1 MAGETRQT
9 LIHLHTSDNRA
20 PSGSVLTVGEIAVSH
35 PNVQD
40 AALYTKIDNNHV
52 AKFITDIEIDTRI
65 SAATEGLNNIV
76 YTREEFSATTISG
89 SLVDTLVVRNII
101 EENERVTAA
110 AINTVNDKVIELS
123 GETISEISAVNDSI
137 DELSGAT
144 ISEISSINSNIG
156 ELSGATVS
164 EISSINSN
172 IDGLSGGTVSG
183 LNALDD
189 KVGELSGGTV
199 SVLNDVNE
207 LSGATV
213 SNLSDIYTKIEE
225 LSGATTDLPPIIDTV
240 EDFWSGLTESG
251 SLVDALVVKDVIV
264 ENNDRIIENEQV
276 TSASLNDLNGRINTV
291 SGTVIDL
298 AGEISGLTFTDYASA
313 ITINGT
319 QHNVSNNAVNLGS
332 YLSASTDYVS
342 AVTINGTQY
351 NVSNKKVNLGS
362 YLSANTDYVSAVT
375 VNGVQYNVSGKKVNI
390 GSYLSA
396 STAHVTT
403 IPQTET
409 SAATT
414 TVINYMTENGTAS
427 STTIVQDLIIDCGTF

>member
-144 ISEISSINSNIG
+144 
-156 ELSGATVS
+156 VS

-225 LSGATTDLPPIIDTV
+225 LSGATPDLPPIIDTV

-251 SLVDALVVKDVIV
+251 SLVDALVVKNVIV
-264 ENNDRIIENEQV
+264 ENEET